1 MLDLPPDTWMEY
13 LGENEVRVSKVRG
26 GIRVSFALFN
36 TEAEVDRLAEIIERG
51 LRRGPSERVLAHAD

>member
-1 MLDLPPDTWMEY
+1 MEY